1 MDLFP
6 AHLTGLSSRTL
17 DAFRTAGRRITAAE
31 SCTGGLIAGVLTEIA
46 GSSDVVGRTFV
57 TYSNRAK
64 QEVLGVPVATLE
76 ANGAVSAQTV
86 RSEEHTS
93 ELQSLIRTSHAVF
106 CLKKN

>member
-17 DAFRTAGRRITAAE
+17 DAFRTAGRRITADE

-76 ANGAVSAQTV
+76 AHGAGSAQTDPSMADGGLHARV
-86 RSEEHTS
+86 R
-93 ELQSLIRTSHAVF
+93 HAQGAVGAGR
-106 CLKKN
+106 